1 MNIDQKYPSV
11 AEMEA
16 AAYRRLPPFM
26 RDYLFG
32 ALGGNVSRQKNRDD
46 LNAVELMPRYLSD
59 GTAPDIR
66 ATLFGRAYDAP
77 FGVAPVG
84 LSGLIWPR
92 AERILAAAAKRH
104 NIPYALSTVATAS
117 LEDIRAIA
125 GEHAWYQLY
134 TPKQPEVVKH
144 LLGRCEAVGYDT
156 LLLTVD
162 VPYETR
168 REQDIRSGLTVP
180 PTFNAGTVWQMVT
193 HPEWALRM
201 LASGVPEFVNIKPYF
216 EMGNSKN
223 IAKSIAAST
232 QFVRQGM
239 GGHVLPPRFAMIR
252 DLWKGK
258 LLVKGVMD
266 PEEAKQYL
274 ALGADGLVVSN
285 HGGRQLDAAPST
297 VKVLPGIRAAVG
309 PRVPIIV
316 DSGARNGLD
325 IARMLALGAD
335 FVIMGRAFHF
345 AVAALDKQGGDH
357 VMKILKSELRCA
369 MGQIGCATLKDLP
382 GFLAR

>member
-1 MNIDQKYPSV
+1 
-11 AEMEA
+11 MEA

-32 ALGGNVSRQKNRDD
+32 ALGANVARQKNRDD

-59 GTAPDIR
+59 GRAPEIR
-66 ATLFGRAYDAP
+66 TTLFGRAYDAP

-92 AERILAAAAKRH
+92 TERILAAAAKRH
-104 NIPYALSTVATAS
+104 NIPYTLSTVATAS

-125 GEHAWYQLY
+125 GENAWYQLY
-134 TPKQPEVVKH
+134 TPKEPEVVKH
-144 LLGRCEAVGYDT
+144 LLGRCEKVGYDT
-156 LLLTVD
+156 LVLTVD

-180 PTFNAGTVWQMVT
+180 PSFNARTVWQMVT

-216 EMGNSKN
+216 ALGNSKN
-223 IAKSIAAST
+223 VAKSISAST
-232 QFVRQGM
+232 QFVHDRL
-239 GGHVLPPRFAMIR
+239 GGHILPERFAQIR

-266 PEEAKQYL
+266 PEEAKQYM

-285 HGGRQLDAAPST
+285 HGGRQLDAAPSS

-309 PRVPIIV
+309 PNVPIIV
-316 DSGARNGLD
+316 DSGVRNGLD

-335 FVIMGRAFHF
+335 FVIMGRAFLF
-345 AVAALDKQGGDH
+345 AVSALDNRGGDH
-357 VMKILKSELRCA
+357 VMNVLKAELRCA
-369 MGQIGCATLKDLP
+369 MGQIGCANLKDLP
-382 GFLAR
+382 RFLAA